1 MSIPQRSR
9 LTNNQ
14 KLTLIEESQQPG
26 FKIEDATITQMR
38 LAIALEHYQIKLMSL
53 AGMHISVKNH
63 SAASTV
69 NKNSLQM
76 MKTI

>member
-26 FKIEDATITQMR
+26 FKIEDATIMQMR
-38 LAIALEHYQIKLMSL
+38 LAIALEHYQIKVHWQICTFRKAIQLL
-53 AGMHISVKNH
+53 TYA
-63 SAASTV
+63 V
-69 NKNSLQM
+69 NKNSWFL
-76 MKTI
+76 